1 MIEKPA
7 LPLSRTPDTLVL
19 RLKDDLHAA
28 LTVQARQNWRSIDS
42 EIVFGLQSWLA
53 GPTRMLLRKRI
64 LSDHLGAARTR
75 EALESVEHLDFCR
88 AAGTIPLAVRLP
100 EGMRERLAGL
110 SAELGLSE
118 NRLLLNALCWWVN
131 ISRDLRCLLEQ
142 AEAPTPNPAGGLR
155 GLPRTAAQD

>member
-1 MIEKPA
+1 MIEKPV
-7 LPLSRTPDTLVL
+7 LPLSRTADRFVL

-28 LTVQARQNWRSIDS
+28 LTAQARQNWRSIDS

-64 LSDHLGAARTR
+64 LSEHIGAARTR

-88 AAGTIPLAVRLP
+88 AAGTIPLAIRLP
-100 EGMRERLAGL
+100 DGMHERLAGL
-110 SAELGLSE
+110 SAELGLTA

-131 ISRDLRCLLEQ
+131 ISRDLHCLLEQ
-142 AEAPTPNPAGGLR
+142 AEARTPNPAGGRR
-155 GLPRTAAQD
+155 GMPRTAAQD